1 MTLARL
7 DRASVRRG
15 EAMVLHE
22 VDFELRPGDR
32 VAVLGENGSGKTTLL
47 RLLMGLQPPSSGSA
61 QAVPRGCGYVPQA
74 VENSLFP
81 WRSVVDNVAMPALLA
96 GLPRAVSNAQKLLEL
111 VVPGVDPS
119 RLAGGLSGG
128 EQQAVA
134 IARALNAPG
143 PAVLA
148 DEPFSA
154 MSAPTRALVCG
165 ALETLLEGRA
175 FVFVTHAGDDVVAL
189 GARVVQ
195 LTCGKLQRGP

>member
-1 MTLARL
+1 MLARL
-7 DRASVRRG
+7 ERASARRG
-15 EAMVLHE
+15 EAVLLHE
-22 VDFELRPGDR
+22 VNFEFRAGDR

-47 RLLMGLQPPSSGSA
+47 RLLMGLQLPSSGSA
-61 QAVPRGCGYVPQA
+61 QVVPRGCGYVPQA

-96 GLPRAVSNAQKLLEL
+96 GLPRAVSNARKLLEL
-111 VVPGVDPS
+111 VAPGVDPS
-119 RLAGGLSGG
+119 RAASGLSGG

-154 MSAPTRALVCG
+154 MSVPTRALVCV
-165 ALETLLEGRA
+165 ALEQVLEGRA
-175 FVFVTHAGDDVVAL
+175 FIFVTHARAEVVAL

-195 LTCGKLQRGP
+195 LSCGQIQQVA